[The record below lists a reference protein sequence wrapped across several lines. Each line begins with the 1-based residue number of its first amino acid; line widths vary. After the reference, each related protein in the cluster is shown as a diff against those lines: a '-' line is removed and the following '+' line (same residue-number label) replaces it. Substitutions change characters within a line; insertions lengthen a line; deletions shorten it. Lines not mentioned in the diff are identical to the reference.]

1 MRPAPTREELRPT
14 TAGVAVTVSVAVGL
28 LVWTAATTYAAFH
41 DDDACEGPCHEIVIL
56 RLLTPLGVVL
66 ASGLLAVAVGALVA
80 MLRRSPAAG
89 ATLTV
94 VGVAFVVCALP
105 AAALDRWVSLVM
117 LVVGFGNL
125 WLGQR
130 AIMKDWA

>member
-14 TAGVAVTVSVAVGL
+14 TAGVALTVAVALGL
-28 LVWTAATTYAAFH
+28 LVWSAATTYAAFH
-41 DDDACEGPCHEIVIL
+41 DDACEGPCHEIVIL
-56 RLLTPLGVVL
+56 RLLTPVGVLL

-80 MLRRSPAAG
+80 VLRRSPAAG
-89 ATLTV
+89 TTLTV
-94 VGVAFVVCALP
+94 VGLAFLVCALP
-105 AAALDRWVSLVM
+105 AGALDRWVSLVM
-117 LVVGFGNL
+117 VVVGFANL